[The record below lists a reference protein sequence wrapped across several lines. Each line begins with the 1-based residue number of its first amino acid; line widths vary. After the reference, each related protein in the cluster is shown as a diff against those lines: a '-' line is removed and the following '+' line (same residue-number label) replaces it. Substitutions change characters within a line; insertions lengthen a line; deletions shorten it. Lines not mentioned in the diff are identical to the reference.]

1 VWVSAHL
8 PLRVSQALGALV
20 GALAWRFSPRTRSVT
35 LRNLELCLPELT
47 GTERKELARS
57 SLMEA
62 GKTFLEVG
70 ALWRWPRERITG
82 LAVEVSGRE
91 LVDQAVASGRG
102 VILASPHLGAWEMVG
117 LYWSTQHLITSLYR
131 PSRVPTVDACIRRWR
146 EHLDARLVP
155 ADAGGVK
162 ALLLALKRGQIAGI
176 LPDQEPGQEG
186 GGAFVPFF
194 GVPAWTMTLLSRLAS
209 RSGALVVF
217 CYAER
222 LPKGKGFHLQ
232 VIPAPEAIADED
244 PVRGA
249 TALNQ
254 GVEDCVRRLPQQ
266 YQWAYRRFRTHPP
279 GEASR
284 Y

>member
-1 VWVSAHL
+1 M
-8 PLRVSQALGALV
+8 
-20 GALAWRFSPRTRSVT
+20 AWRFSPQTRRVT
-35 LRNLELCLPELT
+35 LRNLELCLPQLA
-47 GTERKELARS
+47 GVERKELARS
-57 SLMEA
+57 SLIET

-70 ALWRWPRERITG
+70 ALWRSPKERITE

-91 LVDQAVASGRG
+91 LVDEAVASRRG
-102 VILASPHLGAWEMVG
+102 VILAGPHLGAWEMVG
-117 LYWSTQHLITSLYR
+117 LYWSTQHPITSLYR
-131 PSRVPTVDACIRRWR
+131 PSRVPTVDVPIRRWR
-146 EHLDARLVP
+146 EHLGARLVP

-186 GGAFVPFF
+186 GGVFAPFF
-194 GVPAWTMTLLSRLAS
+194 GVQAWTMTLLSRLAS
-209 RSGALVVF
+209 RSNAFVAF

-222 LPKGKGFHLQ
+222 LPRGRGFHLH
-232 VIPAPEAIADED
+232 VVPAPAAIADED

-249 TALNQ
+249 TVLNQ

-266 YQWAYRRFRTHPP
+266 YQWAYRRFRRRPP
-279 GEASR
+279 GEANR